1 MSFSILPSL
10 PHSLLPSLLIHSFFP
25 LSRSVRH
32 TKYSELYIQ
41 KCLLSFHISPD
52 HVLSL
57 KGNPHLSPSPKA
69 CVVNFCFPASSF
81 SASSCEK
88 GGEKEVR
95 QHTIPNVL
103 LLYLDSGPNLTAWRV
118 SLF

>member
-10 PHSLLPSLLIHSFFP
+10 PHSLLPSFLHSFFP

-52 HVLSL
+52 YVLNL
-57 KGNPHLSPSPKA
+57 KGNPHLSPTPKA
-69 CVVNFCFPASSF
+69 CVVNFCFFLPQFPHASF

-95 QHTIPNVL
+95 QHSNPNVL
-103 LLYLDSGPNLTAWRV
+103 LLYLDSGPNLTA
-118 SLF
+118 